1 MQVFLP
7 ESDFSL
13 CAEVLD
19 YKRLVKQ
26 LLEGRQIMAVL
37 AGVQQG
43 NGWKNHPA
51 VKMFQG
57 HEHDLYFYLKA
68 IRNEME
74 HRGYKWE
81 NNWAV
86 IQNIYKSHFID
97 QPYVM
102 PDWMINDELANRV
115 IITHRGRLWEKDPV
129 HYSQYELEGRSYMQY
144 VCCPDKGCTYFWVT
158 HEFAKQESMV

>member
-7 ESDFSL
+7 EANYQR

-37 AGVQQG
+37 AGVQRG

-51 VKMFQG
+51 VKMFEG

-68 IRNEME
+68 IRNEMRS
-74 HRGYKWE
+74 RGYKWE
-81 NNWAV
+81 NNWGV
-86 IQNIYKSHFID
+86 IKDIYKTHFVHL
-97 QPYVM
+97 PYEM
-102 PDWMINDELANRV
+102 PPWMTNDEVADR
-115 IITHRGRLWEKDPV
+115 IITTHRGRLWQKDPS
-129 HYSQYELEGRSYMQY
+129 HYADYEYEGHVFMDY
-144 VCCPDKGCTYFWVT
+144 VCCPDKGCTYFWLT
-158 HEFAKQESMV
+158 HTAEVVGV

>member
-1 MQVFLP
+1 MQVFIP

-26 LLEGRQIMAVL
+26 LLEGRQIMSVL
-37 AGVQQG
+37 AKESPS
-43 NGWKNHPA
+43 NAWRNHPA
-51 VKMFQG
+51 VKMFEG
-57 HEHDLYFYLKA
+57 AEHDLYFYLKA
-68 IRNEME
+68 IRNEMQ

-86 IQNIYKSHFID
+86 IKDTYQRNFVD
-97 QPYVM
+97 QPYTM
-102 PDWMINDELANRV
+102 PVWMQDAELSERI
-115 IITHRGRLWEKDPV
+115 IITHRGRLWQKDPS
-129 HYSQYELEGRSYMQY
+129 HYAQYKDEGQYFMEY

-158 HEFAKQESMV
+158 HSQPVASLT

>member
-1 MQVFLP
+1 MQVFIP
-7 ESDFSL
+7 EADFSL

-26 LLEGRQIMAVL
+26 LLEGRQIMTVL
-37 AGVQQG
+37 AGEQKT

-51 VKMFQG
+51 VKMFEGQ
-57 HEHDLYFYLKA
+57 EHDLYFYLKA

-74 HRGYKWE
+74 FRGYKWE

-86 IQNIYKSHFID
+86 IKDTYQRNFVD
-97 QPYVM
+97 QPYVL
-102 PDWMINDELANRV
+102 PTWMQDEEAFDRI

-129 HYSQYELEGRSYMQY
+129 HYSQYYDEGQMYMEY

-158 HEFAKQESMV
+158 HNQPVASLT